1 MQPEGLNDIKECG
14 RNSVRRNAIS
24 YPKQLILQA
33 DKGQI
38 SCVWKCWAVGSGAL
52 FFFFRGKKKKV
63 GWVGRGR
70 IATTL
75 QQSDSINTQLLPDL
89 VTCWVFE
96 FAPPA
101 PSCGETLLFS
111 LSAFPEIPKQIECC
125 HRWHDSANRFHSI
138 SLLKCSLHCHLLQ
151 SSEGSLNKAAGCCC
165 FQKFFAF

>member
-38 SCVWKCWAVGSGAL
+38 SCVCGSVERWVQGP
-52 FFFFRGKKKKV
+52 FFFFFFQGEKRKRWV
-63 GWVGRGR
+63 GWGGEGRGR

-75 QQSDSINTQLLPDL
+75 QQSDSINTQLLRDL

-96 FAPPA
+96 FAPP
-101 PSCGETLLFS
+101 PPPLVWETLLFS
-111 LSAFPEIPKQIECC
+111 LSAFPKILKQIECC
-125 HRWHDSANRFHSI
+125 HR
-138 SLLKCSLHCHLLQ
+138 
-151 SSEGSLNKAAGCCC
+151 
-165 FQKFFAF
+165 